1 MQQRIPID
9 DIIGDLLYQVAAG
22 KAHMDL
28 AERLTETDP
37 VVLNA
42 ARTFFAMTIDAHLF
56 VALMYAARIHD
67 DQRNATTIHTLLE
80 RAAVSSAKHG
90 TATEVL
96 AAINSAKH
104 TLKGLGRELKRLNTW
119 RNRRL
124 AHNQNIMTDPAFAT
138 MEAKKESG
146 DLRAIYEGTGKILNE
161 FSRLYRDVYAVL
173 DIIGQD
179 DYATVLEFVS
189 DAKCR
194 QAKEYEREF
203 GEPAPFP
210 RPRNCH

>member
-1 MQQRIPID
+1 
-9 DIIGDLLYQVAAG
+9 
-22 KAHMDL
+22 MDL
-28 AERLTETDP
+28 AERLTEADP
-37 VVLNA
+37 VVLNT

-67 DQRNATTIHTLLE
+67 DQRNATTIQTLLE

-90 TATEVL
+90 TATEVR
-96 AAINSAKH
+96 AAIKSAKH
-104 TLKGLGRELKRLNTW
+104 TLKALARELKRLDTW

-124 AHNQNIMTDPAFAT
+124 AHNQNRLTDPAFAT

-189 DAKCR
+189 DAKCE

-203 GEPAPFP
+203 GEPPPFP
-210 RPRNCH
+210 RPKNCH

>member
-1 MQQRIPID
+1 MPH
-9 DIIGDLLYQVAAG
+9 G
-22 KAHMDL
+22 
-28 AERLTETDP
+28 T
-37 VVLNA
+37 
-42 ARTFFAMTIDAHLF
+42 MTIDAHLF

-67 DQRNATTIHTLLE
+67 DQRNATTIQTLLE
-80 RAAVSSAKHG
+80 RAVVSSAKHG
-90 TATEVL
+90 TATEVH
-96 AAINSAKH
+96 AAIKSAKH
-104 TLKGLGRELKRLNTW
+104 TLKILGRELKRPDTW

-124 AHNQNIMTDPAFAT
+124 AHNQTLMTDPAFTT

-189 DAKCR
+189 DAKCE

-210 RPRNCH
+210 RPKNCH